1 MGNTRENFIRDGS
14 QLFRQFGD
22 RDVFPEYFHFIT
34 DGGIRVGDVDHAGIH
49 TDIPDDGYPFSFHE
63 DVSDTI
69 AQVAVQTVG
78 VSHGNDR
85 DTGGTGGKAF
95 TTVPDGLS
103 FRYFPD
109 RGDVCL
115 ETAHGLEGGIGGTDP
130 V

>member
-1 MGNTRENFIRDGS
+1 M
-14 QLFRQFGD
+14 
-22 RDVFPEYFHFIT
+22 FPENLHLVP
-34 DGGIRVGDVDHAGIH
+34 DGGIRVRDIDHAGIH
-49 TDIPDDGYPFSFHE
+49 ADVADDRNSFPFDEH
-63 DVSDTI
+63 VTDTI